1 MKLGLMLLVATTV
14 LVTATPLLGQESVCE
29 LFAHL
34 GTADGNQLT
43 VTGDLII
50 SKDTTVLGAAD
61 CDNRYTSSGTG
72 ARRLWPTALSLRP
85 SSSVTPAQLQQ
96 FQKAASEADNLRSH
110 GQTVSASASFS
121 GRIRLVPVGELPA
134 ELVFDSLDNLRVEA
148 LPDASSL
155 TVIPICELFQN
166 LPAWKGK
173 RVAVRGE
180 FVSTMEGAWI
190 IGRCKGG
197 FITDGYRWPVSL
209 TFSVAAPYSTQTAK
223 LYQPKWPP
231 PSTGSDLQGQF
242 EVTKTATFVGL
253 LRIKS
258 DYHVFCGRNGAYGA
272 IGFGHL
278 GGAAG
283 ELIVED
289 IRNVELTPQPEF
301 SHADADTGAQHC
313 SPPDLAARCSK
324 ADSLASAV
332 SAGCT
337 DKVRDLLAK
346 EGIDSKDGSESLALQ
361 AAIRSGNEPLVKLLI
376 DAGAPVN
383 PKDTKLFS
391 PLGDAVLTRHIE
403 IMKLLLQAGAKVDA
417 ADHNGMTLLV
427 GNGFFDPSVTG
438 VLLEA
443 GANVNAIDGRGE
455 TALMK
460 ASGYGFKQSV
470 KVLIEHHADVN
481 LQDTKGRTALMH
493 AAAGRYSDALP
504 LLLEN
509 GADPNARNNDGKTA
523 LDLADASNNMAAIAV
538 LSYAAKRSH

>member
-1 MKLGLMLLVATTV
+1 MKLKLLLFVATAV
-14 LVTATPLLGQESVCE
+14 LVTVTPLYGQESVCD
-29 LFAHL
+29 LFSHL
-34 GTADGNQLT
+34 GSADGSQVV

-50 SKDTTVLGAAD
+50 AKDIAVLGAAD
-61 CDNRYTSSGTG
+61 CDSRYTSETG
-72 ARRLWPTALSLRP
+72 VRHRWPTALSLSP
-85 SSSVTPAQLQQ
+85 SSSVTPDQLQQ
-96 FQKAASEADNLRSH
+96 FRKAAADADSLRSQ
-110 GQTVSASASFS
+110 GKSVSASASFS
-121 GRIRLVPVGELPA
+121 GRIKLAQSGELPA
-134 ELVFDSLDNLRVEA
+134 ELVFDSFDNLRVEA
-148 LPDASSL
+148 LPDPSSL
-155 TVIPICELFQN
+155 TVVPICELFQN
-166 LPAWKGK
+166 LSAWKGK

-209 TFSVAAPYSTQTAK
+209 TFGVAAPYSTQTAK
-223 LYQPKWPP
+223 LYQPKWPS
-231 PSTGSDLQGQF
+231 PSKGADLQGQF

-258 DYHVFCGRNGAYGA
+258 DYHVFCGRSGAYGA

-301 SHADADTGAQHC
+301 SHADADSGAQHC
-313 SPPDLAARCSK
+313 SPPDLATLCSK
-324 ADSLASAV
+324 ADSLASAASV
-332 SAGCT
+332 GCT

-346 EGIDSKDGSESLALQ
+346 DGIDSKNGSESAALQ
-361 AAIRSGNEPLVKLLI
+361 VAVSSGNGPIVKLLL

-383 PKDTKLFS
+383 PVETKLWS
-391 PLGDAVLTRHIE
+391 PLAYAANSRHVE

-417 ADHNGMTLLV
+417 GDHNGMTLLAAE
-427 GNGFFDPSVTG
+427 GFFDPNVTK

-443 GANVNAIDGRGE
+443 GANVNATDSKGE

-460 ASGYGFKQSV
+460 ASGFGFKQAV

-481 LQDTKGRTALMH
+481 LKDSNGRTALMH
-493 AAAGRYSDALP
+493 AAAGRFSDAMP
-504 LLLEN
+504 LLLEH
-509 GADPNARNNDGKTA
+509 GADPSARDNESKTA
-523 LDLADASNNMAAIAV
+523 LDLADASNNLGAIAM
-538 LSYAAKRSH
+538 LSVATNKSH